1 MKEIRINLIILL
13 FLLVGAAIIGKLF
26 FLQIV
31 NYDFYSA
38 LAKGQHSFFDN
49 IIGERGEIF
58 SQDKSGQVRP
68 LAVNVS
74 SLVCFASIGEVED
87 SEETASKLSGILGIE
102 KDVLLKKMEESFSNF
117 LILKEDLSEEESF
130 LVKEA
135 SLTGIYSIEQGK
147 RNYPYEDFAAHL
159 VGFVNKDK
167 EGQYGV
173 EQHYDELL
181 SPESLFVEGEKGP
194 AGYFVSEEESMLKGA
209 DVYLTIDYNIQ
220 FQAEKLLDF
229 AQESLD
235 IEGGQIIVADP
246 YTGKILALASL
257 PKFDPNSYGSFEMEY
272 FINGATQKLYEPG
285 SVLKAVTVASAMNE
299 GAVTPNTTY
308 TDEGFVNIGG
318 YKIENY
324 DQRVYGQG
332 VTMTEVLEK
341 SINTGAVFAESRL
354 GHQKFL
360 EYLEDF
366 KLFEPTGIDLP
377 GESFSRNEELKKG
390 YEIGFA
396 TASFGQGIAL
406 TPMQLLRAFCALANG
421 GNMVTPFVVEKTVKG
436 DKITVTEPEIQ
447 KEKVISG
454 ETSSKITAMLVSV
467 VENAFSRRAQIPG
480 YYVAGKTGTA
490 QIPLLDAK
498 GYSDDTWQTFIGYAP
513 AFDPRFII
521 LVKLDNPEAKT
532 AEYSAIPVFHDLA
545 KYIIDYYQISPDK

>member
-13 FLLVGAAIIGKLF
+13 FLLVGAAVIGKLF

-87 SEETASKLSGILGIE
+87 TGETASKLSGILGIE

-135 SLTGIYSIEQGK
+135 SLPGIYSIEQGK

-194 AGYFVSEEESMLKGA
+194 AGYFVPEEESMLKGA

-366 KLFEPTGIDLP
+366 KLFEPTEIDLP